1 MNRHWLLAVP
11 ALYAAVVVT
20 LGVCACSAAQSHA
33 CELNALRVLPLDDP
47 DAISVGDTRELVKNL
62 KSCRSIVRE
71 FPGDAGR

>member
-1 MNRHWLLAVP
+1 MLLCLV
-11 ALYAAVVVT
+11 L
-20 LGVCACSAAQSHA
+20 LGCSAAQEHA

-71 FPGDAGR
+71 FPGDAGQ

>member
-1 MNRHWLLAVP
+1 MRLLAVSQAAW
-11 ALYAAVVVT
+11 ALT
-20 LGVCACSAAQSHA
+20 LCLAGLVACSAAQTHA